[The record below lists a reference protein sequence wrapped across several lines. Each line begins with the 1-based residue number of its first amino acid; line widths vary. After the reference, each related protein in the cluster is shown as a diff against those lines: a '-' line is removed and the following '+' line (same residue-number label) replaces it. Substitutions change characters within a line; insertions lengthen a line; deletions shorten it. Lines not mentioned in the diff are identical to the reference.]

1 MGDVGSRDSLCLQRV
16 LRDCF
21 WSSMVAGPS
30 REALLLMLRGS
41 GAAGVSVPAPYTCV
55 RNVTRTYMIFLYAYS
70 ITLLS
75 QALDKLLCSIF
86 VVGVTLG
93 F

>member
-1 MGDVGSRDSLCLQRV
+1 
-16 LRDCF
+16 
-21 WSSMVAGPS
+21 MVAEPS

-41 GAAGVSVPAPYTCV
+41 GAAGVLVPAPYTCV
-55 RNVTRTYMIFLYAYS
+55 RNVTRTYMTYFIYAYF
-70 ITLLS
+70 IALLS
-75 QALDKLLCSIF
+75 QSLDNLLCSIF